1 MGKLTD
7 FLKKQPA
14 PTEMPSP
21 APVAQG
27 MPKLTIAFDRQ
38 SIEVNGI
45 VFTLLKS
52 DADILDDALRLIEKS
67 EKLDTKDSRAVLEN
81 LHEMASYIDSI
92 LGEGALKKISG
103 GAPVGFLKMQECM
116 SVIVGAV
123 YTAYQT
129 SLAAK
134 YGD

>member
-7 FLKKQPA
+7 MFKKQPA
-14 PTEMPSP
+14 PIEAP

-27 MPKLTIAFDRQ
+27 MPRLTIAFDRQ

-52 DADILDDALRLIEKS
+52 DADILDDALKLIDKS
-67 EKLDTKDSRAVLEN
+67 EKLDAKDQRAVLEN

-123 YTAYQT
+123 YAAYQT

-134 YGD
+134 YGN

>member
-7 FLKKQPA
+7 MFKAKEQV
-14 PTEMPSP
+14 
-21 APVAQG
+21 APVAAPVATG

-52 DADILDDALRLIEKS
+52 DADILDDALKLIDKS
-67 EKLDTKDSRAVLEN
+67 EKLDVTDNRAVLEN
-81 LHEMASYIDSI
+81 LHEMAGYIDSV
-92 LGEGALKKISG
+92 LGAGALKQISG

-123 YTAYQT
+123 YEAYQT
-129 SLAAK
+129 ALASK
-134 YGD
+134 YGK